1 MSSLSRRSL
10 LQLAGGAAA
19 LPLASGLTGAA
30 LAATPG
36 TLTIAYNVNLPSFD
50 PTVGLSAVNP
60 TIQSI
65 YQAVFDPYIGQA
77 PDLSFKP
84 GLLTKWGWNE
94 DRSKITLDVRKGA
107 TWHDGSPVTPE
118 DVVWSL
124 TRAADPKGGNPIQ
137 FVWSKVGNYKI
148 DGNTITGD
156 VLEFEPTLFKWM
168 AFLTGYVLPKAY
180 YEKVGAEGFEKAPI
194 GSGPYKVDA
203 FERNAFLR
211 LKAHP
216 GYWGPKPAFETVVFK
231 FITDPT
237 SRVAEMESGG
247 SDLTF
252 EIPYEEFDR
261 LKAKPGL
268 AGQTK
273 PVSDIAMIFLTDI
286 DPMLDRN
293 VRLAANHAIDKKAIV
308 DRLLKG
314 YGVPIATLEAPG
326 YAAFDPS
333 IKVAYDPELAK
344 SLLAKSGYSPE
355 KPVKFTIQ
363 TTRGFKPK
371 DYEMIQAIVGMW
383 RKVGIDATI
392 EVYEIA
398 KHFELRA
405 RHALAPAAFY
415 NWGNAIGDPSTST
428 GFAMFGPSPHCA
440 WKGKDLVERIGP
452 LWGEKDEAKRIAGY
466 KAVDKY
472 IAEEGEVIPLF
483 QYVQPIIHKKGTQGR
498 VAGQRHDPSAARHA
512 GLGRGFREGRHQ
524 DAMGRADQTTRPR
537 PAHTVRCGGDRL
549 RAAARRAGRS
559 HRHDDPARRL
569 GSRHRPAARV
579 LRSRPADPRS
589 SLRSGSARS
598 QAAISAARSACGRAC
613 SNCCWRGCRPPSSLR
628 CSQR

>member
-1 MSSLSRRSL
+1 M
-10 LQLAGGAAA
+10 LQLAGAAA
-19 LPLASGLTGAA
+19 LPLAAGLPIHSARAA
-30 LAATPG
+30 AG

-50 PTVGLSAVNP
+50 PTVGVSAVNP

-65 YQAVFDPYIGQA
+65 YQAIFDPYIGQA
-77 PDLSFKP
+77 ADLSFKP

-94 DRSKITLDVRKGA
+94 DRSKVTMELRSDA
-107 TWHDGSPVTPE
+107 TWHDGSKVTPE

-137 FVWSKVGNYKI
+137 FVWSKINNFKI
-148 DGNTITGD
+148 DGQTITAD
-156 VLEFEPTLFKWM
+156 VVEFEPVLFKWM

-216 GYWGPKPAFETVVFK
+216 GYWGPKPAFDTVVFK
-231 FITDPT
+231 FVTDPT
-237 SRVAEMESGG
+237 SRVAEIESGG
-247 SDLTF
+247 SDITF

-261 LKAKPGL
+261 LKAKPNL
-268 AGQTK
+268 AGLTQ
-273 PVSDIAMIFLTDI
+273 PISDIGMIFLTDI

-308 DRLLKG
+308 EKLLRG
-314 YGVPIATLEAPG
+314 YGVPIDTLEAPG

-333 IKVAYDPELAK
+333 IKTACDPELAK
-344 SLLAKSGYSPE
+344 SLLAKSGYSTA

-371 DYEMIQAIVGMW
+371 DYEMVQAIAGMW
-383 RKVGIDATI
+383 RKVGIEANI

-398 KHFELRA
+398 QHFELRA

-415 NWGNAIGDPSTST
+415 NWGNAIGDPTTST
-428 GFAMFGPSPHCA
+428 GFAMFGPSPHSA
-440 WKGKDLVERIGP
+440 WKGKDLIERIGP
-452 LWGEKDEAKRIAGY
+452 LWGEKDDAKRIAGW

-472 IAEEGEVIPLF
+472 IAEEGEVIPLL
-483 QYVQPIIHKKGTQGR
+483 QYVQPIIHKKGLKVVPQANGMILPQLVTQG
-498 VAGQRHDPSAARHA
+498 
-512 GLGRGFREGRHQ
+512 
-524 DAMGRADQTTRPR
+524 
-537 PAHTVRCGGDRL
+537 
-549 RAAARRAGRS
+549 
-559 HRHDDPARRL
+559 
-569 GSRHRPAARV
+569 
-579 LRSRPADPRS
+579 
-589 SLRSGSARS
+589 
-598 QAAISAARSACGRAC
+598 
-613 SNCCWRGCRPPSSLR
+613 
-628 CSQR
+628 